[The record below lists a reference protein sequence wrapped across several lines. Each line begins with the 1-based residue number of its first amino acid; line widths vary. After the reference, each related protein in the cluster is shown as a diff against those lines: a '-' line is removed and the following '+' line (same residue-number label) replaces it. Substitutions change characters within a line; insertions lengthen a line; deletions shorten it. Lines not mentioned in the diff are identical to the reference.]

1 MKYINYKF
9 LALLIFSVLLLS
21 CSDDDK
27 SSTEPDNQEI
37 DAALVGSWELTKILA
52 PLATTPAAVGIAL
65 SADFNADGTMQ
76 LTTTDASGTIVDE
89 GSWSTADGIITITL
103 EGEDPGSSAY
113 SVSDNT
119 ATISG
124 FPVTFQ
130 GTTVL
135 ATLEFT
141 KK

>member
-9 LALLIFSVLLLS
+9 LALLIFSVLLFA

-27 SSTEPDNQEI
+27 SSTEPDNQEV
-37 DAALVGSWELTKILA
+37 DAALVGSWELTNILA
-52 PLATTPAAVGIAL
+52 PLATTPAAVGLAL

-76 LTTTDASGTIVDE
+76 LTTTDASGTIVDD

-130 GTTVL
+130 GTTLL

>member
-9 LALLIFSVLLLS
+9 FVLLIFSVLLVS

-27 SSTEPDNQEI
+27 SSTEPGDAQI

-52 PLATTPAAVGIAL
+52 PLVATPAEINLAL
-65 SADFNADGTMQ
+65 SADFNPDGTMQ
-76 LTTTDASGTIVDE
+76 LTTIDDSGTIVDD
-89 GSWSTADGIITITL
+89 GTWSTADGIITITL
-103 EGEDPGSSAY
+103 EGENPGSSAY

>member
-9 LALLIFSVLLLS
+9 FAILIFSVLLLS

-27 SSTEPDNQEI
+27 SSTEPENQEN

-52 PLATTPAAVGIAL
+52 PIATTPAEVGLAL
-65 SADFNADGTMQ
+65 SADFNSDGTMQ
-76 LTTTDASGTIVDE
+76 LTTSDASGTIVDD

-103 EGEDPGSSAY
+103 EGEDPGSSTY

-130 GTTVL
+130 GTTLL